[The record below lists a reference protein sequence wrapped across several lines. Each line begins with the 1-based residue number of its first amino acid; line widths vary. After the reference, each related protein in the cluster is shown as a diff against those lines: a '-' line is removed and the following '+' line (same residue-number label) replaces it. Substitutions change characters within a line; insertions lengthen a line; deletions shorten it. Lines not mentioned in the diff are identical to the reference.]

1 MGAGRRN
8 VLIAVVLAAGLVSLV
23 SMCRRASGP
32 SKARPPRRLWKCTKC
47 GKEFEL
53 SYQELA
59 RLQQPGRAEV
69 PDRPDPW
76 SLPVIQPKG
85 AAPSPIESVPCPAC
99 GGEAHRYIE
108 MKCAD
113 CGKSFRHLEALVPL
127 APDDAKAAPRV
138 KPPACPHCGSARVSP
153 R

>member
-1 MGAGRRN
+1 MSAGRRN
-8 VLIAVVLAAGLVSLV
+8 VLIAVALAAGLVAMVSL
-23 SMCRRASGP
+23 CRRASGP
-32 SKARPPRRLWKCTKC
+32 AAPAPPRRQWKCTKC
-47 GKEFEL
+47 GKEFAL

-59 RLQQPGRAEV
+59 RLQQPGRDEV
-69 PDRPDPW
+69 PDKPDPW

-85 AAPSPIESVPCPAC
+85 EAPSPIETVPCPAC

-113 CGKSFRHLEALVPL
+113 CGKSFRHLEALEPA
-127 APDDAKAAPRV
+127 APADAKAARRV
-138 KPPACPHCGSARVSP
+138 KPPACPHCGSARASP